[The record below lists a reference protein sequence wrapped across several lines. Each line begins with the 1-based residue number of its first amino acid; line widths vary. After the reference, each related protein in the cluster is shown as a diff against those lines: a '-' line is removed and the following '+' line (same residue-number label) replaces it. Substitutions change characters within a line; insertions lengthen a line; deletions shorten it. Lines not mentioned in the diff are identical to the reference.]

1 MGYQEEVAAIVR
13 LIKGLCGV
21 AIVVFVIRCLAQFKV
36 KAAQAKA
43 AQEKAAREKAAQEKA
58 AREKAARDKA
68 AREKAAQEN
77 AAREKAA
84 RDKAAREK
92 AAQEKAAQDKA
103 AREKVA
109 QEKAAREKAERARE
123 RRREYRA
130 NNCHCTEEQRWNLH
144 PGLMDEDKCQYCQ
157 DKCHEA
163 YSNMGEPGYGA
174 AYGAG
179 GNAR

>member
-13 LIKGLCGV
+13 LIKGLCVV
-21 AIVVFVIRCLAQFKV
+21 AIVVFVIRCLAQFNV

-68 AREKAAQEN
+68 AREKAAQE
-77 AAREKAA
+77 
-84 RDKAAREK
+84 
-92 AAQEKAAQDKA
+92 KAAQDKA

-109 QEKAAREKAERARE
+109 QEKAAREKAAREKAAQEKGAQENAERARE